1 MQLQSSILE
10 LLQMKVEHSEL
21 GSTQAVR
28 WFDRSVLLQVDGQT
42 QASVVG
48 DRAERTTS
56 RHAELMSL
64 HKNSQSGC

>member
-1 MQLQSSILE
+1 MTA
-10 LLQMKVEHSEL
+10 EHSEL

-28 WFDRSVLLQVDGQT
+28 WFVRSVLLRADGQT

-56 RHAELMSL
+56 RHAELMLL
-64 HKNSQSGC
+64 HKNSQSGCSRHRSDITAPRA